1 MRCGA
6 SLAVMSRTRWSP
18 SSSAHEGLQLA
29 GGLRHVDP
37 DDRRAVAVQDPGD
50 LLADAAARAG
60 HERDLAGQRAGPVG
74 HLVGGHGAVGTDADD
89 LARDVGRLGGEEEG
103 QRRGDR
109 PVGGRSDVH
118 ELDGAAAADLL
129 AEGAGEALERALGD
143 PLGPGALLGGRADHD
158 HAGAGLEAAHERGE
172 ELLQGDETGGVGDAG
187 GVEDQGLGAR
197 ALLERGGGRDA
208 QPVEGGREGL
218 RQAALAAEHDE
229 PVHQRRAVG
238 PALEPGGVGQPE
250 VLDEQLA
257 DRGGHEALVAVAH
270 GRGVPSSLVG
280 RDGLS
285 MCNACCNS
293 ESTFRD
299 VPLRPL
305 AGGDSPARI
314 GTCSPPPARSP
325 SSAATASRSPGPTP
339 STPASPTR
347 RC

>member
-18 SSSAHEGLQLA
+18 SSSPMRVCSSLA
-29 GGLRHVDP
+29 ACGTSTPTTVAPSRCRTRAISSPMPRLAPVTSATLPARGRVQSVD
-37 DDRRAVAVQDPGD
+37 
-50 LLADAAARAG
+50 
-60 HERDLAGQRAGPVG
+60 
-74 HLVGGHGAVGTDADD
+74 LVGGHGAVGTDADD

-103 QRRGDR
+103 ERGGDR

-143 PLGPGALLGGRADHD
+143 PLGPGALLGRRADHD
-158 HAGAGLEAAHERGE
+158 DARAGLEAAHERGE
-172 ELLQGDETGGVGDAG
+172 ELLQGDEAGGVGDAG
-187 GVEDQGLGAR
+187 GVEDEGLGAR

-208 QPVEGGREGL
+208 EPVEGGREGL

-229 PVHQRRAVG
+229 PVDQRRAVG
-238 PALEPGGVGQPE
+238 PALERGGVGQAE

-280 RDGLS
+280 RDG
-285 MCNACCNS
+285 
-293 ESTFRD
+293 RVD
-299 VPLRPL
+299 V
-305 AGGDSPARI
+305 
-314 GTCSPPPARSP
+314 
-325 SSAATASRSPGPTP
+325 
-339 STPASPTR
+339 
-347 RC
+347 